1 MPHLVIAITL
11 NLVLGAALGV
21 AGGLLG
27 IGGGLIAIPV
37 LGWLYGMD
45 QHLAQGTA
53 LVMIVPNVLVGFYRY
68 HQRHRIDLRSVAT
81 IAGFSMISTY
91 FAARLA
97 GHIGANGLH
106 TAFAVF
112 LVALAVYFGFLS
124 KGPAGTASDHDAA
137 PPRPMPRTA
146 LPLLGIAS
154 GGMSGIFTVG
164 GGLVV
169 VPALVSLFGMQ
180 QTRAQ
185 GMALALVV
193 PSALVALFTYAQGG
207 HVAWNVGLPLALGGI
222 ASVSWG
228 VLLAHKFPAA
238 RLRVLFC
245 LVLLGT
251 AAMMLLSPR

>member
-1 MPHLVIAITL
+1 MHNLFIATSLTL
-11 NLVLGAALGV
+11 ALGAALGV

-37 LGWLYGMD
+37 LGWLFGMD

-53 LVMIVPNVLVGFYRY
+53 LVMIVPNVMVGFYRY
-68 HQRHRIDLRSVAT
+68 QQRHHIDLRSVAT
-81 IAGFSMISTY
+81 IILFSMASTY
-91 FAARLA
+91 VAARLA
-97 GHIGANGLH
+97 GHISASGLH
-106 TAFAVF
+106 AAFAVF
-112 LVALAVYFGFLS
+112 LILLAIYFGLVRKGAAGAPDAASEHHVAL
-124 KGPAGTASDHDAA
+124 
-137 PPRPMPRTA
+137 PRTA

-154 GGMSGIFTVG
+154 GAMSGLFTIG

-185 GMALALVV
+185 GMALSLVV
-193 PSALVALFTYAQGG
+193 PSTMVALFTYAQGG
-207 HVAWNVGLPLALGGI
+207 NVAWSVGLPLALGGI
-222 ASVSWG
+222 VSVSWG

-238 RLRVLFC
+238 YLRILFC

-251 AAMMLLSPR
+251 AAMMLLSPH